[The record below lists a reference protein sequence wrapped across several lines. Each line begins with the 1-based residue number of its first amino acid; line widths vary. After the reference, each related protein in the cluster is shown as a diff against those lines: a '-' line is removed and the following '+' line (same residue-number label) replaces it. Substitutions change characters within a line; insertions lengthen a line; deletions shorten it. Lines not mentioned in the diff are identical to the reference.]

1 MAARSALAGET
12 AKATEVAATLD
23 PVRAVA
29 AKWLRGKARQ
39 IDNVAS
45 IKAWAGL
52 TGMSGGPVR
61 PPLVSLTAAQQAAL
75 ADDLAA
81 AGLR

>member
-1 MAARSALAGET
+1 
-12 AKATEVAATLD
+12 
-23 PVRAVA
+23 VA
-29 AKWLRGKARQ
+29 AKWLQGHERR
-39 IDNVAS
+39 IDNIAS

-61 PPLVSLTAAQQAAL
+61 PPLESLTAAQQAAL